1 VMVYAVDNAGQFPL
15 LSTGKKPRAFK
26 AKMRDNSPMI
36 NQGLIDRINERLRAL
51 GLKPRTASLRAGLGA
66 DAIRSIQRG
75 KSQYPRTDTLAK
87 LAPVLGTTLEYLSTG
102 SGPAELGD
110 AQAARADMDN
120 RGGSGP
126 NYIETTED
134 GHSSDG
140 GLAENYPKGTAIVG
154 DRAPNQTLKVHPAP
168 EFGGR
173 DLPVRGV
180 AAAGT
185 DALFITNGEPHD
197 WLLRPAVLFGVN
209 EAYAV
214 IAAGTS
220 MEPRYFDGEVV
231 FVHPGRRVGP
241 GPHTFVVV
249 QFYPQEEGEAPKA
262 IIKKYERLTGV
273 ELILSQYNPPQELRF
288 PVETVKSIHLI
299 VNPGDAR

>member
-1 VMVYAVDNAGQFPL
+1 MV
-15 LSTGKKPRAFK
+15 
-26 AKMRDNSPMI
+26 
-36 NQGLIDRINERLRAL
+36 NQGLIDRINERLAAL
-51 GLKPRTASLRAGLGA
+51 GLKARTASLRAGLGP

-75 KSQYPRTDTLAK
+75 KSRYPRTDTLAK
-87 LAPVLGTTLEYLSTG
+87 LAPVLGTSLEYLSTG
-102 SGPAELGD
+102 NGPEHVNDDRTAHLGMQQRNASGAI
-110 AQAARADMDN
+110 AR
-120 RGGSGP
+120 
-126 NYIETTED
+126 ETPQD
-134 GHSSDG
+134 GHGSDPEMTG
-140 GLAENYPKGTAIVG
+140 NYPKGDAIVG
-154 DRAPNQTLKVHPAP
+154 DSAPGQPLMMHPIP
-168 EFGGR
+168 EQGGR
-173 DLPVRGV
+173 NLPVRGV

-197 WLLRPAVLFGVN
+197 WLLRPAVLIGVN

-214 IAAGTS
+214 VAAGTS

-299 VNPGDAR
+299 VNPGDAQ

>member
-1 VMVYAVDNAGQFPL
+1 MV
-15 LSTGKKPRAFK
+15 
-26 AKMRDNSPMI
+26 
-36 NQGLIDRINERLRAL
+36 NQGLIDRISQRLAAV

-102 SGPAELGD
+102 NGPAEPS
-110 AQAARADMDN
+110 AAPA
-120 RGGSGP
+120 GHAGAAPGGPEVHGTHKPAAVKSAEYGQGSGR
-126 NYIETTED
+126 EMT
-134 GHSSDG
+134 
-140 GLAENYPKGTAIVG
+140 ENYPKGDAISG
-154 DRAPNQTLKVHPAP
+154 DSVPEVSLKMYPAP
-168 EFGGR
+168 EFGAR

-197 WLLRPAVLFGVN
+197 WLLRPAVLIGVN

-214 IAAGTS
+214 IAAGSS

-231 FVHPGRRVGP
+231 FVHPGRRVAP
-241 GPHTFVVV
+241 GRHTFVVV
-249 QFYPQEEGEAPKA
+249 QFYPQEEGEAPRA
-262 IIKKYERLTGV
+262 VIKKYERQTGT
-273 ELILSQYNPPQELRF
+273 ELILSQYNPPEELRF
-288 PVETVKSIHLI
+288 AIETVKSIHLI

>member
-1 VMVYAVDNAGQFPL
+1 MVYAVDNAGQFPH
-15 LSTGKKPRAFK
+15 LSTGKKPRAFE

-36 NQGLIDRINERLRAL
+36 NQGLIDRITERLAAV

-66 DAIRSIQRG
+66 DAIRSILRG

-102 SGPAELGD
+102 HGPAELSE
-110 AQAARADMDN
+110 AAAAY
-120 RGGSGP
+120 GGMEPHGSEVPPAG
-126 NYIETTED
+126 ELTED
-134 GHSSDG
+134 RPESGQQ
-140 GLAENYPKGTAIVG
+140 LAQNFPKGAAISG
-154 DRAPNQTLKVHPAP
+154 DSAPGIPLKMYPAP
-168 EFGGR
+168 EFGAR

-185 DALFITNGEPHD
+185 DALFVTNGEPHD
-197 WLLRPAVLFGVN
+197 WLLRPAVLIGVS

-231 FVHPGRRVGP
+231 FVHPGRRVAP
-241 GPHTFVVV
+241 GRHTFVVV
-249 QFYPQEEGEAPKA
+249 QFYPDEEGEAPMA
-262 IIKKYERLTGV
+262 LIKKYERQTGT
-273 ELILSQYNPPQELRF
+273 ELILSQYNPSEELRF
-288 PVETVKSIHLI
+288 PIETVKSIHLI
-299 VNPGDAR
+299 VNPGEAR

>member
-1 VMVYAVDNAGQFPL
+1 
-15 LSTGKKPRAFK
+15 
-26 AKMRDNSPMI
+26 MRDNSPMV
-36 NQGLIDRINERLRAL
+36 NQALIDRINQRLAAL

-102 SGPAELGD
+102 TGLAELSA
-110 AQAARADMDN
+110 AQAAY
-120 RGGSGP
+120 GGVGVHGIPVPIDGKS
-126 NYIETTED
+126 TKD
-134 GHSSDG
+134 GHDLG
-140 GLAENYPKGTAIVG
+140 QQKAENYPKGDAIVG
-154 DRAPNQTLKVHPAP
+154 DSASAQALKMYPAP
-168 EFGGR
+168 EFGAR

-197 WLLRPAVLFGVN
+197 WLLRPAVLIGVN

-214 IAAGTS
+214 IAAGSS

-231 FVHPGRRVGP
+231 FVHPGRRVAP
-241 GPHTFVVV
+241 GRHTFVVV
-249 QFYPQEEGEAPKA
+249 QFYPDEEGEAPKA
-262 IIKKYERLTGV
+262 VIKKYERQSGT
-273 ELILSQYNPPQELRF
+273 ELVLSQYNPPQELRF
-288 PVETVKSIHLI
+288 ALETVKSIHLI

>member
-1 VMVYAVDNAGQFPL
+1 MV
-15 LSTGKKPRAFK
+15 
-26 AKMRDNSPMI
+26 
-36 NQGLIDRINERLRAL
+36 NQGLIDRINERLAAL
-51 GLKPRTASLRAGLGA
+51 GLKPRTASLRADLGA

-102 SGPAELGD
+102 AGPAELRD
-110 AQAARADMDN
+110 AQAAYADTENRDKSTENGHSFEPASTDN
-120 RGGSGP
+120 R
-126 NYIETTED
+126 
-134 GHSSDG
+134 
-140 GLAENYPKGTAIVG
+140 PKGGAIVG
-154 DRAPNQTLKVHPAP
+154 DNAPGRPLMRHPVP

-197 WLLRPAVLFGVN
+197 WLLRPAVLIGVN

-231 FVHPGRRVGP
+231 FVHPGRRVAP

-262 IIKKYERLTGV
+262 VIKKYERQTGT
-273 ELILSQYNPPQELRF
+273 ELVLSQYNPPEELRF
-288 PVETVKSIHLI
+288 AIDTVKSIHLI

>member
-1 VMVYAVDNAGQFPL
+1 M
-15 LSTGKKPRAFK
+15 T
-26 AKMRDNSPMI
+26 
-36 NQGLIDRINERLRAL
+36 NQGLIDRINERLAAL
-51 GLKPRTASLRAGLGA
+51 GLRPRTASLRAQLGA

-102 SGPAELGD
+102 TGPAEL
-110 AQAARADMDN
+110 AEARAAYAGIDN
-120 RGGSGP
+120 RGSSAPEINESTRDGHNSGP
-126 NYIETTED
+126 VSTD
-134 GHSSDG
+134 
-140 GLAENYPKGTAIVG
+140 NYPKGVAIVG
-154 DRAPNQTLKVHPAP
+154 DKAPDQPLILHRAPA
-168 EFGGR
+168 FGGR

-197 WLLRPAVLFGVN
+197 WLLRPAVLIGVN

-231 FVHPGRRVGP
+231 FVHPGRRVAP

-249 QFYPQEEGEAPKA
+249 QFYPQEEGEAPRA
-262 IIKKYERLTGV
+262 VIKKYERQTGS
-273 ELILSQYNPPQELRF
+273 ELILSQYNPAQELRF
-288 PVETVKSIHLI
+288 AIETVKSIHLV

>member
-1 VMVYAVDNAGQFPL
+1 MANQAL
-15 LSTGKKPRAFK
+15 IER
-26 AKMRDNSPMI
+26 I
-36 NQGLIDRINERLRAL
+36 NQRLAAV

-66 DAIRSIQRG
+66 DAIRSILRG

-87 LAPVLGTTLEYLSTG
+87 LAPVLQTSLEYLSTG
-102 SGPAELGD
+102 NGPAEVVNTG
-110 AQAARADMDN
+110 
-120 RGGSGP
+120 
-126 NYIETTED
+126 
-134 GHSSDG
+134 DG
-140 GLAENYPKGTAIVG
+140 GKGIPPDSEKPGVSATDPGQSAQSYREGAAIGG
-154 DRAPNQTLKVHPAP
+154 DRTPVDPLKMYPAP
-168 EFGGR
+168 EFGAR

-197 WLLRPAVLFGVN
+197 WLLRPAVLVGVS

-231 FVHPGRRVGP
+231 FVHPGRRVAP
-241 GPHTFVVV
+241 GPRTFVVV
-249 QFYPQEEGEAPKA
+249 QFHPSEEGEAPLA
-262 IIKKYERLTGV
+262 LIKKYERQTAS

-288 PVETVKSIHLI
+288 PIETVKSIHLI
-299 VNPGDAR
+299 VNPGEAR

>member
-1 VMVYAVDNAGQFPL
+1 M
-15 LSTGKKPRAFK
+15 
-26 AKMRDNSPMI
+26 M
-36 NQGLIDRINERLRAL
+36 NQGLIDRITERLAAV

-66 DAIRSIQRG
+66 DAIRSILRG

-102 SGPAELGD
+102 QGPAEAASRGSEVPPAGELTKERPDSGQQLAEIYPKGEAISGDSGPAV
-110 AQAARADMDN
+110 
-120 RGGSGP
+120 P
-126 NYIETTED
+126 
-134 GHSSDG
+134 
-140 GLAENYPKGTAIVG
+140 
-154 DRAPNQTLKVHPAP
+154 LKMYPAP
-168 EFGGR
+168 EFGAR

-197 WLLRPAVLFGVN
+197 WLLRPAMLIGVS

-214 IAAGTS
+214 IAAGSS

-231 FVHPGRRVGP
+231 FVHPGRRVTP
-241 GPHTFVVV
+241 GRHTFVVA
-249 QFYPQEEGEAPKA
+249 QFHPDTEGEAPMA
-262 IIKKYERLTGV
+262 LIKKYERQTGS

-288 PVETVKSIHLI
+288 PIETVKSIHLI
-299 VNPGDAR
+299 VNPGEAR

>member
-1 VMVYAVDNAGQFPL
+1 
-15 LSTGKKPRAFK
+15 
-26 AKMRDNSPMI
+26 MRDNSPMI
-36 NQGLIDRINERLRAL
+36 NQGLIDRINERLTVL

-102 SGPAELGD
+102 SGPAELSA
-110 AQAARADMDN
+110 AQAARAGMDN
-120 RGGSGP
+120 GGGSGP
-126 NYIETTED
+126 IYRESTED

-140 GLAENYPKGTAIVG
+140 KMAENYPKGGAIVG
-154 DRAPNQTLKVHPAP
+154 DRAPDQALKIYPAP

-185 DALFITNGEPHD
+185 DALFITNGEPHE
-197 WLLRPAVLFGVN
+197 WLLRPAVLIGVN

-231 FVHPGRRVGP
+231 FVHPGRRVAP
-241 GPHTFVVV
+241 GDHTFVVV

-262 IIKKYERLTGV
+262 VIKKYERQSGG
-273 ELILSQYNPPQELRF
+273 ELVLSQYNPPQDLHF
-288 PVETVKSIHLI
+288 SIETVKSIHLI

>member
-1 VMVYAVDNAGQFPL
+1 
-15 LSTGKKPRAFK
+15 
-26 AKMRDNSPMI
+26 MI
-36 NQGLIDRINERLRAL
+36 NQGLIDRINERLAAL
-51 GLKPRTASLRAGLGA
+51 GLKPRTASVRAGLGA

-87 LAPVLGTTLEYLSTG
+87 LAPVLGTSLEYLSTG
-102 SGPAELGD
+102 FGPAEVGAAQTLPTD
-110 AQAARADMDN
+110 AGISDNLDPTARE
-120 RGGSGP
+120 S
-126 NYIETTED
+126 TEA
-134 GHSSDG
+134 GHSSG
-140 GLAENYPKGTAIVG
+140 PEKAENYPKGDAIVG
-154 DRAPNQTLKVHPAP
+154 DNTPGEALKVYPTP
-168 EFGGR
+168 DFGGR

-180 AAAGT
+180 AAAGS

-197 WLLRPAVLFGVN
+197 WLLRPAVLIGVN

-214 IAAGTS
+214 VAAGTS

-231 FVHPGRRVGP
+231 FVHPGRRVAP

-262 IIKKYERLTGV
+262 VIKKYERLTGS
-273 ELILSQYNPPQELRF
+273 ELVLSQYNPPQELRF

>member
-1 VMVYAVDNAGQFPL
+1 MV
-15 LSTGKKPRAFK
+15 
-26 AKMRDNSPMI
+26 
-36 NQGLIDRINERLRAL
+36 NQGLIDRLNERLAAV
-51 GLKPRTASLRAGLGA
+51 GLRPRTASLRAGLGA

-102 SGPAELGD
+102 FGLADSSEPTYADTADRLIRDRVAEKL
-110 AQAARADMDN
+110 A
-120 RGGSGP
+120 
-126 NYIETTED
+126 ED
-134 GHSSDG
+134 GHPSDRKITEKYRTSAAKG
-140 GLAENYPKGTAIVG
+140 GYSEPAQSLEIY
-154 DRAPNQTLKVHPAP
+154 RAP
-168 EFGGR
+168 EFGMR

-197 WLLRPAVLFGVN
+197 WLLRPAVLIGVN

-214 IAAGTS
+214 IAAGSS

-231 FVHPGRRVGP
+231 FVHPGRRVAP
-241 GPHTFVVV
+241 GRHTFVVV
-249 QFYPQEEGEAPKA
+249 QFYPQEEGEAPRA
-262 IIKKYERLTGV
+262 VIKKYERQTGT
-273 ELILSQYNPPQELRF
+273 ELVLSQYNPPEELRF
-288 PVETVKSIHLI
+288 AIETVKSIHLV

>member
-1 VMVYAVDNAGQFPL
+1 
-15 LSTGKKPRAFK
+15 
-26 AKMRDNSPMI
+26 MRDNSPMV
-36 NQGLIDRINERLRAL
+36 NQALIDRINQRLAAL

-102 SGPAELGD
+102 TGLAELSA
-110 AQAARADMDN
+110 AQAAY
-120 RGGSGP
+120 GGVGVHGIPVPIDGKS
-126 NYIETTED
+126 TKD
-134 GHSSDG
+134 GHDLG
-140 GLAENYPKGTAIVG
+140 QQKAENYPKGGAIVG
-154 DRAPNQTLKVHPAP
+154 DSASAQALKMYPAP
-168 EFGGR
+168 EFGAR

-197 WLLRPAVLFGVN
+197 WLSRPAVLIGVN

-214 IAAGTS
+214 IAAGSS

-231 FVHPGRRVGP
+231 FVHPGRRVAP
-241 GPHTFVVV
+241 GRHTFVVV
-249 QFYPQEEGEAPKA
+249 QFYPDEEGEAPKA
-262 IIKKYERLTGV
+262 VIKKYERQTGS
-273 ELILSQYNPPQELRF
+273 ELILSQYNPPEELRF
-288 PVETVKSIHLI
+288 PIETVKSIHLI

>member
-1 VMVYAVDNAGQFPL
+1 M
-15 LSTGKKPRAFK
+15 STGKKPRAFDG
-26 AKMRDNSPMI
+26 KMRDNSPML
-36 NQGLIDRINERLRAL
+36 NQGLIDRINERLAAL
-51 GLKPRTASLRAGLGA
+51 GMKARTASLRAGLGP

-87 LAPVLGTTLEYLSTG
+87 LAPVLGTSLEYLSTG
-102 SGPAELGD
+102 NGPQQVNGDQTASSGMQPGNASGAIAGQTPQDGHGPAPE
-110 AQAARADMDN
+110 R
-120 RGGSGP
+120 S
-126 NYIETTED
+126 
-134 GHSSDG
+134 
-140 GLAENYPKGTAIVG
+140 ENYPKGDATVG
-154 DRAPNQTLKVHPAP
+154 DSAPGQPLMMHPAP

-197 WLLRPAVLFGVN
+197 WLLRPAVLIGVN

-214 IAAGTS
+214 VAAGTS

-231 FVHPGRRVGP
+231 FVHPGRRVAP
-241 GPHTFVVV
+241 GLHTFVVV

-262 IIKKYERLTGV
+262 VIKKYERQSGG

-288 PVETVKSIHLI
+288 AIETVKSIHLI

>member
-1 VMVYAVDNAGQFPL
+1 
-15 LSTGKKPRAFK
+15 
-26 AKMRDNSPMI
+26 MI
-36 NQGLIDRINERLRAL
+36 NQGLIDRINERLAAV

-102 SGPAELGD
+102 SGAAELSGSP
-110 AQAARADMDN
+110 APH
-120 RGGSGP
+120 GGSGDGSGADQ
-126 NYIETTED
+126 IAGKSTED

-140 GLAENYPKGTAIVG
+140 EMAENYPKAAAIVG
-154 DRAPNQTLKVHPAP
+154 DSAPGQPLTMYPVP
-168 EFGGR
+168 EYGSR

-197 WLLRPAVLFGVN
+197 WLLRPAVLIGVN

-231 FVHPGRRVGP
+231 FVHPGRRVTP
-241 GPHTFVVV
+241 GRHTFVVV
-249 QFYPQEEGEAPKA
+249 QFFPDEEGEAPKA
-262 IIKKYERLTGV
+262 VIKKYERQSGG
-273 ELILSQYNPPQELRF
+273 ELVLSQYNPPQELHF
-288 PVETVKSIHLI
+288 PIDTVKSIHLI